1 LCIIKHYE
9 SSLLQLQYEELLHFL
24 INDVIKF
31 GFFKNSNYDYYLNLS
46 KNLKLPSGL
55 ISNLENEFVL
65 EIKVKEIEE
74 KRKEI
79 KKNINEKEN
88 TSKI

>member
-1 LCIIKHYE
+1 
-9 SSLLQLQYEELLHFL
+9 
-24 INDVIKF
+24 
-31 GFFKNSNYDYYLNLS
+31 
-46 KNLKLPSGL
+46 LKLPSGL

-65 EIKVKEIEE
+65 EIKVKDIEE

>member
-1 LCIIKHYE
+1 MCIIKHYE
-9 SSLLQLQYEELLHFL
+9 SSLLQLKYEELLHFL

-31 GFFKNSNYDYYLNLS
+31 GFFNNSNYDYYLNLS

-65 EIKVKEIEE
+65 EIKVKDIEE